1 MVHCIITLL
10 FAATVLSAS
19 AAPRTWKSLDGTRTF
34 QGEFIKRDATSVTLR
49 SDNGREIIV
58 ELTKLHPD
66 DQKWLDDMNQVELPV
81 DPKAF
86 FDTLTFS
93 DTRDSTM
100 AKLKASKLVEMTTS
114 ETFVGRSG
122 LNGIF
127 RTRKK
132 VGGLDAFLYFD
143 WSPGGTLTELTLQ
156 TDTVPSGDYKARLQ
170 PSWQEL
176 IALLTELYGNPVQ
189 KGPMAAPDSLTDGS
203 FMPSHLWKL
212 DGGGSIFLGTA
223 RDGRLYQLVVRF
235 TKKKAQLVEIP

>member
-1 MVHCIITLL
+1 MFYRIITLI
-10 FAATVLSAS
+10 FAATVLSAF

-34 QGEFIKRDATSVTLR
+34 QGEFVKRDATSVTLCG
-49 SDNGREIIV
+49 DNGREVIV

-66 DQKWLDDMNQVELPV
+66 DQKWLDDMSQLAIPV

-86 FDTLTFS
+86 FDNLTFS

-156 TDTVPSGDYKARLQ
+156 TETVPPGDYKTRLE
-170 PSWQEL
+170 PSWQEF
-176 IALLTELYGNPVQ
+176 IELLAALYGNPVQ
-189 KGPMAAPDSLTDGS
+189 KGPMAAPDSLADGS
-203 FMPSHLWKL
+203 FMPSHLWRL
-212 DGGGSIFLGTA
+212 DGDGSIFLGTA
-223 RDGRLYQLVVRF
+223 RDGCLYQLVVRF